1 MMNNI
6 NRQGKLFIIDDDE
19 HICMLLKTVTEEY
32 ICVET
37 YQTGTEFLA
46 ENIQDN
52 DIILLDLMM
61 PDIDG
66 IEVMRSL
73 SKLKTKAAL
82 ILMSGYDL
90 GVLHSALKLA
100 EEYDLN
106 VITDFIKPINLSDL
120 ISTLLTIK
128 NTNKILYS
136 YGQDEGLSN
145 KIFNT
150 DIAQNLQNLKY
161 ENKPYINDQNND
173 ISPRLKVKFIPTKN
187 DLQHA
192 IEQHNLVLYF
202 QPQVSMKSKELIGVE
217 ALVRWKH
224 QEHGLIFPND
234 FIPLAEKT
242 GLIAELTQEVIELAI
257 KQSNVWKQQQ
267 FNCQI
272 SVNISSQ
279 NITSLDLPEHLSK
292 LVAINEVDPAM
303 LKLEMTETALM
314 TKLTTSLDIL
324 TRLRLKGFQLSIDD
338 FGTGYSSLALLHR
351 IPFTELKI
359 DQSFVMTMVEN
370 TESRAIVETCIMLGH
385 SLNMDVIAEGVE
397 NKEIWDLL
405 ENMGCDNAQGYYLA
419 KPLSA
424 KALEQ
429 WVNVFSD
436 IIAV

>member
-1 MMNNI
+1 MNNL

-19 HICMLLKTVTEEY
+19 HICMLLQTVTEEY
-32 ICVET
+32 FCVET
-37 YQTGTEFLA
+37 YQTGTDFLA
-46 ENIQDN
+46 QSIHDN

-61 PDIDG
+61 PDFDG

-73 SKLKTKAAL
+73 SKIKTKAAL

-100 EEYDLN
+100 EEYGLN
-106 VITDFIKPINLSDL
+106 VITDFIKPINLSGL
-120 ISTLLTIK
+120 ISTLVAIK
-128 NTNKILYS
+128 KISDKSYPYNKES
-136 YGQDEGLSN
+136 RLSS
-145 KIFNT
+145 KTFNT
-150 DIAQNLQNLKY
+150 DRAKNLKS
-161 ENKPYINDQNND
+161 EESLHTPNKSSE
-173 ISPRLKVKFIPTKN
+173 ISPILKPFFIPKES

-192 IEQHNLVLYF
+192 IEQHDLVLYF
-202 QPQVSMKSKELIGVE
+202 QPQVCMKSKELIGVE

-224 QEHGLIFPND
+224 KEYGLIFPND
-234 FIPLAEKT
+234 FIPLAEKS
-242 GLIAELTQEVIELAI
+242 GLIEELTQEVIALAI
-257 KQSNVWKQQQ
+257 KQSNLWKQQK

-279 NITSLDLPEHLSK
+279 NITSLELPEHLSK
-292 LVAINEVDPAM
+292 LVSENEVDPAM

-359 DQSFVMTMVEN
+359 DQSFVMTMIEN

-397 NKEIWDLL
+397 NKEIWALL
-405 ENMGCDNAQGYYLA
+405 EKMGCDNAQGYYLA

-424 KALEQ
+424 TALEQ
-429 WVNVFSD
+429 WVNVFSEL
-436 IIAV
+436 IAV